1 MINPMMLMQMLR
13 GGNPQQA
20 IMNAMR
26 NQAGQNPVLNNA
38 LDMAEK
44 QDAKGLEQL
53 AIKLC
58 ESNGVNAD
66 DMVKQI
72 KSQFGMKSI
81 RYM

>member
-53 AIKLC
+53 ARNLC

-72 KSQFGMKSI
+72 KTQFGMK
-81 RYM
+81 

>member
-1 MINPMMLMQMLR
+1 MINPMQIMQMMKS
-13 GGNPQQA
+13 GSPQQA

-53 AIKLC
+53 ARNLC

-72 KSQFGMKSI
+72 KSQFGMK
-81 RYM
+81 

>member
-13 GGNPQQA
+13 GGNPQQE

-53 AIKLC
+53 ARNLC

-72 KSQFGMKSI
+72 KSQFGMK
-81 RYM
+81 

>member
-38 LDMAEK
+38 LDMVEK
-44 QDAKGLEQL
+44 QDTKGLEQL
-53 AIKLC
+53 ARNLC

-72 KSQFGMKSI
+72 KSQFGMK
-81 RYM
+81 

>member
-44 QDAKGLEQL
+44 QDSKGLEQL
-53 AIKLC
+53 ARNLC

-72 KSQFGMKSI
+72 KSQFGMK
-81 RYM
+81 

>member
-1 MINPMMLMQMLR
+1 MISPMMLMQMLR

-53 AIKLC
+53 ARNLC

-72 KSQFGMKSI
+72 KSQFGMK
-81 RYM
+81 

>member
-13 GGNPQQA
+13 GENPQQA

-53 AIKLC
+53 ARNLC

-72 KSQFGMKSI
+72 KSQFGMK
-81 RYM
+81 

>member
-1 MINPMMLMQMLR
+1 MINPMQIMQMIR

-20 IMNAMR
+20 IMSMMR
-26 NQAGQNPVLNNA
+26 QQAGDNPVLNNA
-38 LDMAEK
+38 LYMAEK

-53 AIKLC
+53 ARNLC

-72 KSQFGMKSI
+72 KSQFGMK
-81 RYM
+81 

>member
-53 AIKLC
+53 ARNLC
-58 ESNGVNAD
+58 ESNGVDAD

-72 KSQFGMKSI
+72 KSQFGMK
-81 RYM
+81 

>member
-26 NQAGQNPVLNNA
+26 NQAGQNPVLKNA
-38 LDMAEK
+38 LDMVEK

-53 AIKLC
+53 ARNLC

-72 KSQFGMKSI
+72 KSQFGMK
-81 RYM
+81 

>member
-1 MINPMMLMQMLR
+1 MINPMQIMQMLR

-53 AIKLC
+53 ARNLC

-66 DMVKQI
+66 EMVKQI
-72 KSQFGMKSI
+72 KSQFGMK
-81 RYM
+81 

>member
-53 AIKLC
+53 ARNLC

-72 KSQFGMKSI
+72 KYQFGIK
-81 RYM
+81 

>member
-1 MINPMMLMQMLR
+1 MIDPMMLMQMLR

-53 AIKLC
+53 ARNLC

-72 KSQFGMKSI
+72 KSQFGMK
-81 RYM
+81 

>member
-20 IMNAMR
+20 IVNAMR

-38 LDMAEK
+38 LNMAEK

-53 AIKLC
+53 ARNLC

-72 KSQFGMKSI
+72 KSQLGI
-81 RYM
+81 R

>member
-1 MINPMMLMQMLR
+1 MINPMVLMQMLR

-53 AIKLC
+53 ARNLC

-72 KSQFGMKSI
+72 KSQFWMK
-81 RYM
+81 

>member
-38 LDMAEK
+38 LDMVEK

-53 AIKLC
+53 ARNLC

-72 KSQFGMKSI
+72 KSRFGIK
-81 RYM
+81 

>member
-1 MINPMMLMQMLR
+1 MINPMMLMQMFR
-13 GGNPQQA
+13 GVNPQQA

-53 AIKLC
+53 ARNLC

-72 KSQFGMKSI
+72 KSQFGMK
-81 RYM
+81 

>member
-26 NQAGQNPVLNNA
+26 NQAGQNPILNNA

-44 QDAKGLEQL
+44 QNAKGLEQL
-53 AIKLC
+53 ARNLC

-72 KSQFGMKSI
+72 KSQFGMK
-81 RYM
+81 

>member
-1 MINPMMLMQMLR
+1 MINPMQIMQMMK

-44 QDAKGLEQL
+44 QDTKGLEQL
-53 AIKLC
+53 ARNLC

-72 KSQFGMKSI
+72 KSRFGMK
-81 RYM
+81 

>member
-26 NQAGQNPVLNNA
+26 NQTGQNPVLNNA

-53 AIKLC
+53 ARNLC

-72 KSQFGMKSI
+72 KSQFGMK
-81 RYM
+81 

>member
-1 MINPMMLMQMLR
+1 MINPMMLIQMLR

-26 NQAGQNPVLNNA
+26 NQAGSNPVLNNA

-44 QDAKGLEQL
+44 QDTKGLEQL
-53 AIKLC
+53 ARNLC

-72 KSQFGMKSI
+72 KSQFGMK
-81 RYM
+81 

>member
-1 MINPMMLMQMLR
+1 MINPIILMQMLR

-53 AIKLC
+53 ARNLC

-72 KSQFGMKSI
+72 KSQFGMK
-81 RYM
+81 

>member
-26 NQAGQNPVLNNA
+26 NQAGQNPFLNNA

-44 QDAKGLEQL
+44 QGRSPCGNVD
-53 AIKLC
+53 
-58 ESNGVNAD
+58 
-66 DMVKQI
+66 
-72 KSQFGMKSI
+72 
-81 RYM
+81 

>member
-1 MINPMMLMQMLR
+1 MINPMQIMQMLR

-26 NQAGQNPVLNNA
+26 NQAGRNPVLNNA

-53 AIKLC
+53 ARNLC

-66 DMVKQI
+66 DMAKKI
-72 KSQFGMKSI
+72 KSQFGIK
-81 RYM
+81 

>member
-1 MINPMMLMQMLR
+1 MINPMMLTKMLR
-13 GGNPQQA
+13 GGNPRQA

-44 QDAKGLEQL
+44 QDTKGLEQL
-53 AIKLC
+53 ARNLC

-66 DMVKQI
+66 DIVKQI
-72 KSQFGMKSI
+72 KSQFGMK
-81 RYM
+81 

>member
-1 MINPMMLMQMLR
+1 MINHMMLMQMLR
-13 GGNPQQA
+13 GGNPKQA

-26 NQAGQNPVLNNA
+26 NHGGKNPVLNNA

-53 AIKLC
+53 ARNLC

-72 KSQFGMKSI
+72 KSRFGIK
-81 RYM
+81 

>member
-26 NQAGQNPVLNNA
+26 NQAGRNPVLNNA

-53 AIKLC
+53 ARNLC
-58 ESNGVNAD
+58 ESSGVNAD

-72 KSQFGMKSI
+72 KSQFGMK
-81 RYM
+81 

>member
-1 MINPMMLMQMLR
+1 MINPMMLMQILR

-20 IMNAMR
+20 IMDAMR

-44 QDAKGLEQL
+44 QDTKGLEQL
-53 AIKLC
+53 ARNLC

-72 KSQFGMKSI
+72 KSQFGMK
-81 RYM
+81 

>member
-44 QDAKGLEQL
+44 QDVKGLEQL
-53 AIKLC
+53 ARNLC

-66 DMVKQI
+66 DMIKQI
-72 KSQFGMKSI
+72 KSQFGMK
-81 RYM
+81 

>member
-44 QDAKGLEQL
+44 QDTKGLEQL
-53 AIKLC
+53 ARNLC

-66 DMVKQI
+66 DMVRQI
-72 KSQFGMKSI
+72 KSQFGMK
-81 RYM
+81 

>member
-53 AIKLC
+53 ARNLC
-58 ESNGVNAD
+58 DSNGVNAD

-72 KSQFGMKSI
+72 KSQFGMK
-81 RYM
+81 

>member
-1 MINPMMLMQMLR
+1 MINPMQIMQMIR

-26 NQAGQNPVLNNA
+26 NQAGRNPVLNNA

-53 AIKLC
+53 ARNLC

-72 KSQFGMKSI
+72 KSQFGMK
-81 RYM
+81 

>member
-1 MINPMMLMQMLR
+1 MINPMILMQMLR

-53 AIKLC
+53 ARNLC

-72 KSQFGMKSI
+72 KSRFGMK
-81 RYM
+81 